1 MTTYKLFLPFALAT
15 RPTSHSIPL
24 KLLFSEF
31 KLIFSSP
38 PTNKKFLHWSSL
50 TYQPLSTPL
59 TMEFYSI
66 GFAQPVVSQALRYPF
81 LPPTSLIAPSMSLLA
96 AVPRKKLLLPLEFL
110 KVLFLVLFF
119 SLSIL

>member
-1 MTTYKLFLPFALAT
+1 MTTYILFLHFVLSN
-15 RPTSHSIPL
+15 RPTANSTPL
-24 KLLFSEF
+24 KLLFFEF
-31 KLIFSSP
+31 KMIFSSP
-38 PTNKKFLHWSSL
+38 PTNGKFLHWSSL

-66 GFAQPVVSQALRYPF
+66 GFAQPMVSQALRYPF

-96 AVPRKKLLLPLEFL
+96 AVPRKKLLLPLESL